1 MKKLIAAFV
10 FIVAFSL
17 NANAQANASELAKND
32 VVALSGVVQLSEQN
46 KASFL
51 DIFKQKH
58 EAFAKETSENKKKI
72 IAKSVDAKLRGILSA
87 EQMAKLDKNP
97 ELLKKLTQN

>member
-10 FIVAFSL
+10 FIFAFTL
-17 NANAQANASELAKND
+17 NANAQATASELAKND
-32 VVALSGVVQLSEQN
+32 VAALSGAVQLSEQN

-58 EAFAKETSENKKKI
+58 EAFAKETSEMKKKI

-87 EQMAKLDKNP
+87 DQMAKLDKNP

>member
-10 FIVAFSL
+10 FIFAFTL
-17 NANAQANASELAKND
+17 NANAQTTASDLAKSD
-32 VVALSGVVQLSEQN
+32 VAALSGAVQLSEQN

-58 EAFAKETSENKKKI
+58 EAFAKETSEMKKKI
-72 IAKSVDAKLRGILSA
+72 IAKSVDAKLRGMLSA
-87 EQMAKLDKNP
+87 DQMAKLDKNP